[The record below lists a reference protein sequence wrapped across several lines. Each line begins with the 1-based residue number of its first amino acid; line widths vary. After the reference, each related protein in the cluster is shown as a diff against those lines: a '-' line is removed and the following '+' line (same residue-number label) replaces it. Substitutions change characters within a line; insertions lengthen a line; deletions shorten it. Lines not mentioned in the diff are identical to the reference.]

1 MGVNALIGLGGN
13 LGDVRACFVQA
24 RAALAGL
31 PGSSLSASSL
41 LYGSPPM
48 GPVEQ
53 PDYLN
58 AVIRLATSLR
68 PEQLLEHMQVI
79 EARHG
84 RKRGEHWGPRTLD
97 LDLIA
102 HGDAVSDTPEL
113 ALPHPH
119 MHERIFVL
127 QPLCDV
133 DLDWRHPTMGK
144 TATQLLE
151 VLFDQGN
158 TRLSEGQTW

>member
-13 LGDVRACFVQA
+13 LGDVRACFMQA
-24 RAALAGL
+24 RDALAGL
-31 PGSSLSASSL
+31 SGSRLSASSL
-41 LYGSPPM
+41 LYSSPPM
-48 GPVEQ
+48 GPAGQ
-53 PDYLN
+53 PDFLN
-58 AVIRLATSLR
+58 AVIRLTTTLR
-68 PEQLLEHMQVI
+68 PEQLLGHMQGI
-79 EARHG
+79 EAQHG
-84 RKRGEHWGPRTLD
+84 RVRGEHWGPRTLD

-133 DLDWRHPTMGK
+133 EPRWFHPAMGK
-144 TATQLLE
+144 TATQLLDTLL
-151 VLFDQGN
+151 VRGN
-158 TRLSEGQTW
+158 TRLPEGRTW